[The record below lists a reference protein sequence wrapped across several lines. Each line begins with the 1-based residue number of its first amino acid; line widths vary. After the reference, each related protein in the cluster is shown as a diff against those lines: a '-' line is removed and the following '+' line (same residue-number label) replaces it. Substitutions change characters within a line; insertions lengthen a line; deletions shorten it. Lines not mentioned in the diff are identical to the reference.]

1 LSPPFKTAF
10 GGSNMLSSYVYVQC
24 TSFLFI
30 LQHPFFAPSLLLIP
44 HPQIENGGGGGD
56 GCDDNGT

>member
-1 LSPPFKTAF
+1 
-10 GGSNMLSSYVYVQC
+10 MLSSYVYVQC